1 MKIYFMPAWQEL
13 MSTGGNGREQLSYS
27 AGGVPEEW
35 QWYPGND
42 AYQQTH
48 LDNRLG
54 FAGYVWDPWLKVYHV
69 RHRVYDPF
77 DTRWLQ
83 ADPIGYAG
91 GDTDLRRYC
100 NGDPVN
106 FVDPLGLWGTRNPAP
121 ADGGGAGNSGP
132 MTPSWIHNILDVV
145 GFFPVVG
152 TVADVA
158 NGGLYAI
165 DGEWDEA
172 GLSLVGALPIVGDVI
187 AGARK
192 GIKAVDKIDDAVDA
206 AKGAE
211 GAKGVDNAEDAA
223 SKAGNPKKPDDAD
236 KPAGGAE
243 GGSGCGEGGSRGSTV
258 NPEKGTHNPSNLR
271 EQLAIDEARAN
282 PGAGEPIT
290 FKNDD
295 PRWPK
300 EEGWTKMWQNHNDIE
315 VHYQYNKRTGQVDD
329 LKIIDKSRDTSS
341 KDIKKDTP

>member
-1 MKIYFMPAWQEL
+1 MPRGDINQDGRVDVVDMKIYFMPAWQEL

-106 FVDPLGLWGTRNPAP
+106 RIDPMGLGPFDWLYTGDWNATPAMYDAATGAAGSLFFNASPIRGVAVNIEVIKGESNLPPDTDLSDLNSDKVTIKGGVTVGWTVDNGAFAAVSADISLDVPSSNPIDLSAGLGFGWSQ
-121 ADGGGAGNSGP
+121 DGGLGA
-132 MTPSWIHNILDVV
+132 
-145 GFFPVVG
+145 
-152 TVADVA
+152 
-158 NGGLYAI
+158 
-165 DGEWDEA
+165 EA
-172 GLSLVGALPIVGDVI
+172 GLSVTPNPNSGNDSGV
-187 AGARK
+187 AGAIGIDGTIILGIGK
-192 GIKAVDKIDDAVDA
+192 GPVNIGVIIDITRLDDLVQAWGEMLGITDPPA
-206 AKGAE
+206 STSPSNAPGQPSGPTGDFPTPSE
-211 GAKGVDNAEDAA
+211 GAPGPTTCSSGA
-223 SKAGNPKKPDDAD
+223 S
-236 KPAGGAE
+236 
-243 GGSGCGEGGSRGSTV
+243 T
-258 NPEKGTHNPSNLR
+258 
-271 EQLAIDEARAN
+271 
-282 PGAGEPIT
+282 
-290 FKNDD
+290 
-295 PRWPK
+295 
-300 EEGWTKMWQNHNDIE
+300 
-315 VHYQYNKRTGQVDD
+315 
-329 LKIIDKSRDTSS
+329 
-341 KDIKKDTP
+341 